1 MKLTHY
7 QKIHSLDTTA
17 TRMPLPEDTSSTTMQ
32 HRVLRMAAALGVPVT
47 IRRVPGGLLFWRSTD
62 KISNRPD
69 RWLHD
74 SHPPGSH
81 RKGPIPANIGA
92 DNAAHHHAITQREA
106 MP

>member
-47 IRRVPGGLLFWRSTD
+47 IRRVPGGLLF
-62 KISNRPD
+62 
-69 RWLHD
+69 
-74 SHPPGSH
+74 
-81 RKGPIPANIGA
+81 
-92 DNAAHHHAITQREA
+92 
-106 MP
+106 